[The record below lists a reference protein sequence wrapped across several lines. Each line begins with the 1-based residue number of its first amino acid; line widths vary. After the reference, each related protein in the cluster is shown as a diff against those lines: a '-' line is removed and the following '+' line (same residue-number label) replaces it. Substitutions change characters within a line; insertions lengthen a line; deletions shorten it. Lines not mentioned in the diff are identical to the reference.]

1 MMSENAPK
9 DTVDWGAYIEEFARW
24 ALGEALWFESN
35 PDETGVGG
43 DEWEAVE
50 HLTVSDI
57 ADDRARE
64 RWMRMCR
71 EFVELHKE
79 HLALIP
85 ADSAGQLFWQSKRG
99 RWGFPGRSF
108 RLDNRLPKKAR
119 RELHRA
125 SSRWPV
131 GYLFIRDEKVY
142 FDL

>member
-1 MMSENAPK
+1 MQEQSK
-9 DTVDWGAYIEEFARW
+9 DPEIHWPTYIEDFARW

-35 PDETGVGG
+35 PDENGVGG

-50 HLTVSDI
+50 YLTVADI

-64 RWMRMCR
+64 RWMQMCR

-79 HLALIP
+79 HLARIP
-85 ADSAGQLFWQSKRG
+85 AESAGALFWQSKRG

-108 RLDNRLPKKAR
+108 GADKRFPKKVR
-119 RELHRA
+119 RDLHKSA
-125 SSRWPV
+125 GRWPV
-131 GYLFIRDEKVY
+131 GYLWIRDEKIH